1 MLIYDL
7 AANPLNSNE
16 WSFPLTECFHVASM
30 ALCIGTIAVVD
41 LRLLGVGL
49 RNQTAAQLV
58 RGTEGWTIAG
68 FSIVITSGLLIFSSD
83 PLKYLHSAPFQLK
96 MALLLLGIIYNY
108 TLHRKVAQSSPPSGF
123 RFVIAGFSLALWAA
137 LVFSSIF
144 IAFW

>member
-7 AANPLNSNE
+7 NANPLNSNE

-30 ALCIGTIAVVD
+30 SLCIGTIAIVD
-41 LRLLGVGL
+41 LRLLGLGL
-49 RNQTAAQLV
+49 VNRNAAQLV
-58 RGTEGWTIAG
+58 RATEGWTIAG
-68 FSIVITSGLLIFSSD
+68 FGIVITSGLLIFSSD

-108 TLHRKVAQSSPPSGF
+108 TLHRAVAQSNPPSTV
-123 RFVIAGFSLALWAA
+123 RFVAAGFSLLLWGS
-137 LVFSSIF
+137 LVFSSVF

>member
-1 MLIYDL
+1 
-7 AANPLNSNE
+7 
-16 WSFPLTECFHVASM
+16 
-30 ALCIGTIAVVD
+30 
-41 LRLLGVGL
+41 
-49 RNQTAAQLV
+49 
-58 RGTEGWTIAG
+58 
-68 FSIVITSGLLIFSSD
+68 
-83 PLKYLHSAPFQLK
+83 

>member
-1 MLIYDL
+1 MVIYDL
-7 AANPLNSNE
+7 ATNPLNSNE

-30 ALCIGTIAVVD
+30 VLCIGTIAVVD

-49 RNQTAAQLV
+49 RNQTAARLV
-58 RGTEGWTIAG
+58 RTTEVWTIAG

-83 PLKYLHSAPFQLK
+83 PIKYLHSGPFQLK

-108 TLHRKVAQSSPPSGF
+108 TLHRKVAQSSQPSGL
-123 RFVIAGFSLALWAA
+123 RFAAAVFSLALWAF

>member
-7 AANPLNSNE
+7 NTNPLNSNE

-30 ALCIGTIAVVD
+30 SLCIGTIALVD

-49 RNQTAAQLV
+49 RNQTAAQLI
-58 RGTEGWTIAG
+58 RGTELWTFAG
-68 FSIVITSGLLIFSSD
+68 FSVVITSGLLIFSSD

-96 MALLLLGIIYNY
+96 MTLLLLGILYNY
-108 TLHRKVAQSSPPSGF
+108 TLHRKVAQSSPPSGL
-123 RFVIAGFSLALWAA
+123 RFVAAVFSLALWAA

>member
-7 AANPLNSNE
+7 ATNPLNSNE
-16 WSFPLTECFHVASM
+16 WAFPLTECFHVASM
-30 ALCIGTIAVVD
+30 VLSIGTIGLVD

-58 RGTEGWTIAG
+58 RTTEGWTIAG

-83 PLKYLHSAPFQLK
+83 PIKYLHSGPFQLK
-96 MALLLLGIIYNY
+96 MALLLFGMLYNY
-108 TLHRKVAQSSPPSGF
+108 TLHRKVAQSNSSSRL
-123 RFVIAGFSLALWAA
+123 RFITAGLSLALWAS

>member
-7 AANPLNSNE
+7 NTNPLNSNE

-30 ALCIGTIAVVD
+30 SLCIGTIALVD

-49 RNQTAAQLV
+49 RNQTAAQLI
-58 RGTEGWTIAG
+58 RGTELWTFAG
-68 FSIVITSGLLIFSSD
+68 FSVVITSGLLIFSSD

-108 TLHRKVAQSSPPSGF
+108 TLHRKVAQSDSPPGL
-123 RFVIAGFSLALWAA
+123 RYTTAGFSLLLWGA